1 MGDIVDAARYNFGN
15 EKNIMATNVRQYER
29 GMPYL
34 FFIKS
39 ETKPMQIEIRQRI
52 ERMRTIYTDEDSTC
66 EIHDTDG
73 GHLGRLPSW
82 PHHVIITG
90 IIVCIEAL

>member
-82 PHHVIITG
+82 PTTSS
-90 IIVCIEAL
+90 